1 MKKTGIILTTFALT
15 MLWGQKEI
23 LSVTTDQVIS
33 LSDRDNNS
41 AVVDIDPAMIQEI
54 RTVKKSMDKLHIKR
68 QMMKAV
74 PSGPRS
80 FKVSNSESRFTDV
93 QKIIEQI
100 KEESQTNISSSIDI
114 LPNKNVMMN
123 KVNQV
128 MNQVHRNTGFLRE
141 AGLGEDFSLRIYP
154 GHRYHNF
161 PGTAVVYRNVN
172 MFSVLR

>member
-23 LSVTTDQVIS
+23 LSVSTDQVIS

-80 FKVSNSESRFTDV
+80 FKVSKSESRFADV

-100 KEESQTNISSSIDI
+100 KDFAKDPGWIIEGAADIETAISLSETYDF
-114 LPNKNVMMN
+114 
-123 KVNQV
+123 
-128 MNQVHRNTGFLRE
+128 NT
-141 AGLGEDFSLRIYP
+141 
-154 GHRYHNF
+154 
-161 PGTAVVYRNVN
+161 
-172 MFSVLR
+172 

>member
-41 AVVDIDPAMIQEI
+41 SVVDIDPAMIQEI
-54 RTVKKSMDKLHIKR
+54 RTVKKSMDKFHIKR

-80 FKVSNSESRFTDV
+80 FKVSNSESRFADF

-100 KEESQTNISSSIDI
+100 KEESQTNISSSIDMV
-114 LPNKNVMMN
+114 PNKNVMMN
-123 KVNQV
+123 KVNPSSSIS
-128 MNQVHRNTGFLRE
+128 NLNKGSSR
-141 AGLGEDFSLRIYP
+141 D
-154 GHRYHNF
+154 
-161 PGTAVVYRNVN
+161 
-172 MFSVLR
+172 

>member
-80 FKVSNSESRFTDV
+80 FKVSNSESRFADV

-100 KEESQTNISSSIDI
+100 KEESQTNISSSIDMV
-114 LPNKNVMMN
+114 PNKDVIIN
-123 KVNQV
+123 KVNPSSSIS
-128 MNQVHRNTGFLRE
+128 NLNKGSSR
-141 AGLGEDFSLRIYP
+141 D
-154 GHRYHNF
+154 
-161 PGTAVVYRNVN
+161 
-172 MFSVLR
+172 